1 MFAGLSDRLS
11 GIFDKLTRRGILTE
25 TAVDETMREI
35 KIALLEADV
44 ALPVV
49 KDFIAKVKEKAVGE
63 QIVKSVSPAQMVT
76 KIVSDELIALLGDGG
91 ELKLSTYPAASDVIL
106 MVGLQG
112 AGKTTTAG
120 KLAVRLKKNGKKV
133 LLASLDIYRPAAME
147 QLAELGQKNDL
158 DVLEIIK
165 GQKPEEIAHRAL
177 QESKSGL
184 YDVLILDT
192 AGRLHIDEDMMNEV
206 ERVRD
211 ISNPKETLLTVD
223 AMMGQ
228 DAVHVAKEFSEKIGI
243 TGVVLTRIDG
253 DARGGA
259 ALSMRSV
266 TGQPIKFLGVGEKAD
281 ALEVFDAKRIADR
294 ILGMGDVVGLVET
307 AMEKVNQEEAEKTAM
322 RMMEGRFDLND
333 LLSQLRQINN
343 LGDIKGVMK
352 MIPGLSKFRDKI
364 DSADINNKS
373 IKHQEAIILS
383 MTPYERKH
391 PDVLKASRKQ
401 RIANGAG
408 VSVME
413 VNRLLKQYDQMAT
426 VMKQFKKA
434 GPFGMLKMMK
444 QMKNMMG
451 GNMPDLGNL
460 GGFSG
465 GNPFGG
471 MGNNPFGGGN
481 PFGGSIPDMNSPEMK
496 ELMKKF
502 PKI

>member
-91 ELKLSTYPAASDVIL
+91 ELKLSTHPAASDVIL

-112 AGKTTTAG
+112 AGKTTSAG
-120 KLAVRLKKNGKKV
+120 KLALRLKKNGKKV

-147 QLAELGQKNDL
+147 QLAELGQKNGL

-165 GQKPEEIAHRAL
+165 GQKPEEITRRAL

-192 AGRLHIDEDMMNEV
+192 AGRLHIDEEMMNEV

-211 ISNPKETLLTVD
+211 IANPTETLLTVD
-223 AMMGQ
+223 SMMGQ

-460 GGFSG
+460 GGMG
-465 GNPFGG
+465 GFGGSNPFGS
-471 MGNNPFGGGN
+471 MGNNPFGG
-481 PFGGSIPDMNSPEMK
+481 SMPDMNSPEMK

-502 PKI
+502 PKF

>member
-1 MFAGLSDRLS
+1 MFQALGDRLT

-49 KDFIAKVKEKAVGE
+49 KEFIAKVKEKAVGE

-91 ELKLSTYPAASDVIL
+91 ELNLAAYTGASDVIL

-112 AGKTTTAG
+112 AGKTTSSA

-133 LLASLDIYRPAAME
+133 LLASLDVYRPAAME

-165 GQKPEEIAHRAL
+165 DQQPTDIAKRAIK
-177 QESKSGL
+177 EAKSGL

-192 AGRLHIDEDMMNEV
+192 AGRLHIDEDMMHEV
-206 ERVRD
+206 QQIRD
-211 ISNPKETLLTVD
+211 IANPKETLLTVD

-228 DAVHVAKEFSEKIGI
+228 DAVHVAKEFTEKVGI
-243 TGVVLTRIDG
+243 TGIVLTRIDG
-253 DARGGA
+253 DSRGGA
-259 ALSMRSV
+259 ALSMRHI

-307 AMEKVNQEEAEKTAM
+307 AMEKINQEEAQKSAM
-322 RMMEGRFDLND
+322 RMMEGKFDLND
-333 LLSQLRQINN
+333 LLSQIRQINN
-343 LGDIKGVMK
+343 MGDVKGIMK

-364 DSADINNKS
+364 DAANVDNKM

-391 PDVLKASRKQ
+391 PDVLKAARKQ
-401 RIANGAG
+401 RIATGAG

-426 VMKQFKKA
+426 VMKQFKKM
-434 GPFGMLKMMK
+434 GPMGMFKMMK
-444 QMKNMMG
+444 QMKGMMG
-451 GNMPDLGNL
+451 GNMPDLGAL
-460 GGFSG
+460 
-465 GNPFGG
+465 GG
-471 MGNNPFGGGN
+471 MGSLGGGN
-481 PFGGSIPDMNSPEMK
+481 LFGGSIPDMNSPEIQ

-502 PKI
+502 PKL